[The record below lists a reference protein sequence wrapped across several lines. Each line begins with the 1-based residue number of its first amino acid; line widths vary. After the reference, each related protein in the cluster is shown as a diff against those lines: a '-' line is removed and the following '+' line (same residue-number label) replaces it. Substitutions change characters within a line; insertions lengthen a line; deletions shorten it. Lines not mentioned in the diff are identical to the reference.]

1 MRDASEIIIRPL
13 LTEKTTRIRQQ
24 NKYVFEV
31 IPDANK
37 IEIRRAVEELGRCE
51 VESVNTMNVRGKTR
65 RTRRGTGKTA
75 DWKKAIVTVKPGQEL
90 GGILGTSFEGV

>member
-1 MRDASEIIIRPL
+1 MRDVNEIIVRPL
-13 LTEKTTRIRQQ
+13 LTEKSTRARQQ

-51 VESVNTMNVRGKTR
+51 VDKVNTVSVRGKSR

-75 DWKKAIVTVKPGQEL
+75 DWKKAIVTVKEGQEL
-90 GGILGTSFEGV
+90 GGILGTAFEGV